1 MTVLAVENLS
11 AGYGKA
17 EVLHGVTLSVDAARI
32 VAIVGPNGAGKSTLM
47 HAVMGLL
54 PRRGQVSL
62 LGQAA
67 GDAGWMVRR
76 GAVLV
81 PETRA
86 LFTDMSVHD
95 NLLLGGFARWS
106 QSGRRWG
113 RKSGHHARCQTRPRR
128 GQELAAS
135 MADVFEVFPRLAE
148 RRQQLAG
155 TLSGGE
161 RQMLALGRA
170 LMGQPKLL
178 LLDEPSLGLAPKI
191 VADIFRVIGGLR
203 DRGIAILL
211 VEQNARAALQMA
223 DYGYVLEMGRVAL
236 HGPCAEL
243 AADAR
248 VIETYLGRR
257 REVGLPS

>member
-1 MTVLAVENLS
+1 MTLLSVENLC

-17 EVLHGVTLSVDAARI
+17 EVLHDVTLSVAEKQI

-54 PRRGQVSL
+54 PRAGAVSFMD
-62 LGQAA
+62 QPA
-67 GDAGWMVRR
+67 GDVAWMVSQ
-76 GAVLV
+76 GVVLV

-86 LFTDMSVHD
+86 LFTDMSVED
-95 NLLLGGFARWS
+95 NLQLGAFSRWR
-106 QSGRRWG
+106 QGERD
-113 RKSGHHARCQTRPRR
+113 
-128 GQELAAS
+128 LATS
-135 MADVFEVFPRLAE
+135 MADIFGIFPRLAE
-148 RRQQLAG
+148 RRRQSAG

-191 VADIFRVIGGLR
+191 VADIFRVVGALR

-211 VEQNARAALQMA
+211 VEQNARAALQVA

-236 HGPCAEL
+236 HGPCSALAE
-243 AADAR
+243 DAR
-248 VIETYLGRR
+248 VIETYLGRK
-257 REVGLPS
+257 RETAPR

>member
-1 MTVLAVENLS
+1 VTLLTVSGLS

-17 EVLHGVTLSVDAARI
+17 EVLHQVSLTVAERQL
-32 VAIVGPNGAGKSTLM
+32 VAIVGPNGAGKTTLM

-54 PRRGQVSL
+54 PRRGSV
-62 LGQAA
+62 GFKDDAA
-67 GDAGWMVRR
+67 GDAGWMVQR
-76 GAVLV
+76 GVVLV

-86 LFTDMSVHD
+86 LFTDMSVED
-95 NLLLGGFARWS
+95 NLQLGGFARWR
-106 QSGRRWG
+106 QG
-113 RKSGHHARCQTRPRR
+113 ARDLRT
-128 GQELAAS
+128 S
-135 MADVFEVFPRLAE
+135 MQDVFDVFPRLAE
-148 RRQQLAG
+148 RRRQSAG

-170 LMGQPKLL
+170 LMGRPSLL

-191 VADIFRVIGGLR
+191 VADIFRIIGGLR

-236 HGPCAEL
+236 EGPCEML
-243 AADAR
+243 AKDAR
-248 VIETYLGRR
+248 VIETYLGRK
-257 REVGLPS
+257 REG

>member
-1 MTVLAVENLS
+1 MTLLSVQNLS

-17 EVLHGVTLSVDAARI
+17 EVLHGVTLSVDAAQI

-62 LGQAA
+62 LGQQA
-67 GDAGWMVRR
+67 GEVGWMVRR
-76 GAVLV
+76 GVVLV

-86 LFTDMSVHD
+86 LFTDMSVQD
-95 NLLLGGFARWS
+95 NLLLGGFSRWH
-106 QSGRRWG
+106 QGRRRGTGYAG
-113 RKSGHHARCQTRPRR
+113 RQASPD
-128 GQELAAS
+128 LAAS
-135 MADVFEVFPRLAE
+135 MADVFGVFPRLAG
-148 RRQQLAG
+148 RRRQLAG

-203 DRGIAILL
+203 DRGIGILL
-211 VEQNARAALQMA
+211 VEQNARAALRMA

-236 HGPCAEL
+236 HGPCADL
-243 AADAR
+243 AADPR

-257 REVGLPS
+257 RETGLTGQL

>member
-1 MTVLAVENLS
+1 VTLLSVENLS

-17 EVLHGVTLSVDAARI
+17 EVLHGVSLSISERQI

-54 PRRGQVSL
+54 ARAGAVSFMGQT
-62 LGQAA
+62 A
-67 GDAGWMVRR
+67 GDAGWMVQR
-76 GAVLV
+76 GVVLV

-86 LFTDMSVHD
+86 LFTDMSVED
-95 NLLLGGFARWS
+95 NLQLGAFARWR
-106 QSGRRWG
+106 QG
-113 RKSGHHARCQTRPRR
+113 ARDLP
-128 GQELAAS
+128 AS
-135 MADVFEVFPRLAE
+135 MVDVFRVFPRLAE
-148 RRQQLAG
+148 RRRQLAG

-170 LMGQPKLL
+170 LMGQPRLL
-178 LLDEPSLGLAPKI
+178 LLDEPSLGLAPKV
-191 VADIFRVIGGLR
+191 VADIFRVIGALR

-236 HGPCAEL
+236 HGPCETL
-243 AADAR
+243 AQDAR
-248 VIETYLGRR
+248 VIETYLGRK
-257 REVGLPS
+257 REAVSER

>member
-1 MTVLAVENLS
+1 MTLLSVENLS

-17 EVLHGVTLSVDAARI
+17 EVLHGVTLSVAEKQI

-54 PRRGQVSL
+54 PRTGVVSFMD
-62 LGQAA
+62 QRA
-67 GDAGWMVRR
+67 GDAGWMVQR
-76 GAVLV
+76 GVVLV

-86 LFTDMSVHD
+86 LFTDMSVAD
-95 NLLLGGFARWS
+95 NLELGAFSRWRQGARDL
-106 QSGRRWG
+106 
-113 RKSGHHARCQTRPRR
+113 P
-128 GQELAAS
+128 AS
-135 MADVFEVFPRLAE
+135 MADVFDIFPRLAE
-148 RRQQLAG
+148 RRRQLAG

-170 LMGQPKLL
+170 LMGKPSLL

-191 VADIFRVIGGLR
+191 VADIFRVIGALR

-223 DYGYVLEMGRVAL
+223 DYGYVLEMGRIAL
-236 HGPCAEL
+236 HGPCADL
-243 AADAR
+243 AEDAR

-257 REVGLPS
+257 RDAAAAT

>member
-1 MTVLAVENLS
+1 VSLLTVAGLS

-17 EVLHGVTLSVDAARI
+17 EVLHEVSLTVAERQL
-32 VAIVGPNGAGKSTLM
+32 VAIVGPNGAGKTTLM

-54 PRRGQVSL
+54 PRRGSVVFK
-62 LGQAA
+62 GEAA
-67 GDAGWMVRR
+67 GDAGWMVQR
-76 GAVLV
+76 GVVLV

-86 LFTDMSVHD
+86 LFTDMSVED
-95 NLLLGGFARWS
+95 NLQLGAFARWR
-106 QSGRRWG
+106 QG
-113 RKSGHHARCQTRPRR
+113 ARDLR
-128 GQELAAS
+128 AS
-135 MADVFEVFPRLAE
+135 MQEVFDVFPRLAE
-148 RRQQLAG
+148 RPGQLAG

-170 LMGQPKLL
+170 LMGRPSLL

-236 HGPCAEL
+236 EGPCETL
-243 AADAR
+243 AQDAR

-257 REVGLPS
+257 REG

>member
-1 MTVLAVENLS
+1 MTLLAVENLS

-17 EVLHGVTLSVDAARI
+17 EVLHGATLSVAARQI
-32 VAIVGPNGAGKSTLM
+32 VAIVGPNGAGKTTLM

-54 PRRGQVSL
+54 PRTGNVAFMGRP
-62 LGQAA
+62 A
-67 GDAGWMVRR
+67 GDVGWMVRQ
-76 GAVLV
+76 GIVLV

-86 LFTDMSVHD
+86 LFTDMSVED
-95 NLLLGGFARWS
+95 NLQLGAFARWR
-106 QSGRRWG
+106 QG
-113 RKSGHHARCQTRPRR
+113 ARDLP
-128 GQELAAS
+128 AS
-135 MADVFEVFPRLAE
+135 MADVFEIFPRLAE
-148 RRQQLAG
+148 RRRQSAG

-191 VADIFRVIGGLR
+191 VADIFRVIVTLR

-236 HGPCAEL
+236 HGPCAAL
-243 AADAR
+243 AEDAR

-257 REVGLPS
+257 RGSRAAC

>member
-1 MTVLAVENLS
+1 MTLLTVTDLS

-17 EVLHGVTLSVDAARI
+17 EVLHGVSLSVAAKQI

-54 PRRGQVSL
+54 PRAGHVSFMGQE
-62 LGQAA
+62 A
-67 GDAGWMVRR
+67 GGAGWMVQQ
-76 GAVLV
+76 GVVLV

-86 LFTDMSVHD
+86 LFTDMNVED
-95 NLLLGGFARWS
+95 NLQLGGFAR
-106 QSGRRWG
+106 R
-113 RKSGHHARCQTRPRR
+113 RR
-128 GQELAAS
+128 GGRQEARNLTAS
-135 MADVFEVFPRLAE
+135 MQDVFSVFPRLAE
-148 RRQQLAG
+148 RRRQLAG

-191 VADIFRVIGGLR
+191 VADIFRVIAALR

-236 HGPCAEL
+236 HGPCETLAE
-243 AADAR
+243 DTR
-248 VIETYLGRR
+248 VIETYLGRKR
-257 REVGLPS
+257 QVEPH

>member
-1 MTVLAVENLS
+1 MTVLTVENLS

-62 LGQAA
+62 LGQEA
-67 GDAGWMVRR
+67 GDVGWMVRR
-76 GAVLV
+76 GVVLV
-81 PETRA
+81 PEAHA
-86 LFTDMSVHD
+86 LFTDMSVED
-95 NLLLGGFARWS
+95 NLLLGGFSRWR
-106 QSGRRWG
+106 QGGR
-113 RKSGHHARCQTRPRR
+113 QTPRD
-128 GQELAAS
+128 LAAS
-135 MADVFEVFPRLAE
+135 MADVFGVFPRLAE
-148 RRQQLAG
+148 RRRQLAG

-178 LLDEPSLGLAPKI
+178 LLDEPSLGLAPKV
-191 VADIFRVIGGLR
+191 VAEIFRVIGGLR

-223 DYGYVLEMGRVAL
+223 DYGYVLEIGRVAL
-236 HGPCAEL
+236 HGRCADL

-248 VIETYLGRR
+248 VIDTYLGRR
-257 REVGLPS
+257 REVGLAGQR